1 MVVAGGWWCGAV
13 RTVFLFSDVFLLAK
27 HIPASG
33 VYHLKFMIYLNPSV
47 HVEHNPY
54 VKGTNTPPH
63 ISALRVE

>member
-1 MVVAGGWWCGAV
+1 VIAV

-54 VKGTNTPPH
+54 VKGIT
-63 ISALRVE
+63 